1 MTNSTNKSFILHLD
15 SLVILEKLS
24 DEQAGKIFKS
34 IYNYQKKGEI
44 EKLDFALDLALTPF
58 VNQFLRDDEKYK
70 ITCERRKEAGAK
82 GGKQKVANASK
93 SKQKIA
99 NLADS
104 DSKNKSDSDSDSKN
118 ESKSEVM
125 DIYQELSDSLRLI
138 LEAKLN
144 RTIKTTGWKEEI
156 KKLIQNDLKPRQNAL
171 EDVKRAIQ
179 AVSDHSGKQYF
190 PVIQAASSLREK
202 FTKIENFL
210 NNLNPKQINGDN
222 SYLNYLTGGQK

>member
-1 MTNSTNKSFILHLD
+1 
-15 SLVILEKLS
+15 
-24 DEQAGKIFKS
+24 
-34 IYNYQKKGEI
+34 
-44 EKLDFALDLALTPF
+44 
-58 VNQFLRDDEKYK
+58 
-70 ITCERRKEAGAK
+70 
-82 GGKQKVANASK
+82 
-93 SKQKIA
+93 
-99 NLADS
+99 
-104 DSKNKSDSDSDSKN
+104 
-118 ESKSEVM
+118 M